1 VIRKILFGNFTL
13 KVSAVVLAVALWFFV
28 VSKGQTEMS
37 LSVPVEYSNIPQG
50 LEIAKREVKTVNI
63 VIRTHES
70 LSKNIRQDTVRVYVD
85 VSKAKNGE
93 VTFPIQK
100 DDVKLPYGTSVLS
113 IEPSMAKVFFEETIS
128 KQVPVLPDIIG
139 VPEKGYYVR
148 SVEVQPKDVV
158 IEGAK
163 SEVRRI
169 GILRTEQI
177 DLAGLTEDFNQELTP
192 KFSNG
197 SIRSKPGKVEVHVR
211 IARRGK

>member
-1 VIRKILFGNFTL
+1 
-13 KVSAVVLAVALWFFV
+13 
-28 VSKGQTEMS
+28 M
-37 LSVPVEYSNIPQG
+37 
-50 LEIAKREVKTVNI
+50 
-63 VIRTHES
+63 
-70 LSKNIRQDTVRVYVD
+70 
-85 VSKAKNGE
+85 
-93 VTFPIQK
+93 
-100 DDVKLPYGTSVLS
+100 
-113 IEPSMAKVFFEETIS
+113 
-128 KQVPVLPDIIG
+128 PVLPDIIG